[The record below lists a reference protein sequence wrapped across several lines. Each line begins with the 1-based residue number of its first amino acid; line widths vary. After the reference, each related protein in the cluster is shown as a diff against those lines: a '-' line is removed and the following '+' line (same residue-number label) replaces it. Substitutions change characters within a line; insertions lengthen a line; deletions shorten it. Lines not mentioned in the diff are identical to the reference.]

1 MKLAAFTTRPIPLLG
16 ALETL
21 AQRANPDEAAHSL
34 LHELAGITV
43 LVARKFTNDRTADGL
58 LEAFYLTLGCVSLGM
73 VQAGIPDE
81 DESGLAFLL
90 QHGAEKLF
98 QTGFRRVRELA
109 NLPSHTL
116 VSDFDHDP
124 VILQR
129 DIKALFVA
137 LCRADP
143 SATWAGDE
151 TYRNELLARRDN
163 QAIIDCAKW
172 LRKKHYAGPI
182 KSSDLDA
189 NAVIDIA
196 IMFAILNDGRIVART
211 GQREIE
217 NLIRR
222 ARETPTEIDAGW
234 DALLA
239 SVPRDYQ
246 VFLQARINE
255 LRNTLIKKILSKTAI
270 KTVVMHIQRNFAGDE
285 QEIDYA

>member
-1 MKLAAFTTRPIPLLG
+1 MKLAAFTTRPIPLVG

-58 LEAFYLTLGCVSLGM
+58 LEAFYLTLGCISLGM
-73 VQAGIPDE
+73 VQADIPDE
-81 DESGLAFLL
+81 DESKLAFLL

-98 QTGFRRVRELA
+98 QTGFRHIRELA
-109 NLPSHTL
+109 ELPSHTL
-116 VSDFDHDP
+116 MSDFDHDP
-124 VILQR
+124 VIRQR
-129 DIKALFVA
+129 NIKALFVA

-143 SATWAGDE
+143 GAAWAGDE
-151 TYRNELLARRDN
+151 TYRNELRARRDN
-163 QAIIDCAKW
+163 QVIIDCAKW

-222 ARETPTEIDAGW
+222 ARATPTDIDAGW
-234 DALLA
+234 DALLTSA
-239 SVPRDYQ
+239 PGDYQ
-246 VFLQARINE
+246 VFLQARMDE
-255 LRNTLIKKILSKTAI
+255 LRNTLIKKILSKTAL
-270 KTVVMHIQRNFAGDE
+270 KTVVTHIQRNFAGDE
-285 QEIDYA
+285 QEVDYA